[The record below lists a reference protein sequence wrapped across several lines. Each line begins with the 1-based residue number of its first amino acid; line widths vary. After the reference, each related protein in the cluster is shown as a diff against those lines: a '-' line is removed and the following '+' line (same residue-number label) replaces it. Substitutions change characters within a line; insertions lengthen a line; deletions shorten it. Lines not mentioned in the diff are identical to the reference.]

1 MSRAYV
7 VLPTYPSDGQMIPTG
22 TRAYTEPAAALSAAQ
37 EAGAAVILLFWNNH
51 PLCDRQGR
59 TVEPLQTARP
69 RKVYH
74 TAAATVTSCGSHER
88 HPDKLR
94 STYAPAPLYH
104 AGIV

>member
-94 STYAPAPLYH
+94 RTYAPAPLYH